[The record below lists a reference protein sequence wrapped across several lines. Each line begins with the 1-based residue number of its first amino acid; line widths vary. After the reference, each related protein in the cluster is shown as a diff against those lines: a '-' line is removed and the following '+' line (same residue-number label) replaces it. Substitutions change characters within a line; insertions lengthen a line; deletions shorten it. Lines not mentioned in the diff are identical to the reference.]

1 MRHKMEKNVKI
12 VKPILLNPQ
21 NPVVFARN
29 SFRIF
34 VAIIKFLGN

>member
-1 MRHKMEKNVKI
+1 MKKNVKI

-21 NPVVFARN
+21 NFVVSAKN

-34 VAIIKFLGN
+34 AAIIKFLGN